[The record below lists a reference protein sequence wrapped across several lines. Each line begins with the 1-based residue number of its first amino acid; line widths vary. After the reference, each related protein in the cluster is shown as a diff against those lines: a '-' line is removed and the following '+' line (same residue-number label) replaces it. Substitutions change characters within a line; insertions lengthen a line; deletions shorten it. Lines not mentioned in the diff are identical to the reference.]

1 MTIHL
6 EKPEEQPKHYE
17 MTLKLN
23 FSWMNN
29 KKPFCMITWK
39 KVELTDF
46 KWGKAMFDNLY
57 TWLNIFFLVP
67 IKPTFCRK
75 QGATIITIFLGY
87 SPKVYLFFPS
97 L

>member
-1 MTIHL
+1 
-6 EKPEEQPKHYE
+6 
-17 MTLKLN
+17 
-23 FSWMNN
+23 
-29 KKPFCMITWK
+29 
-39 KVELTDF
+39 
-46 KWGKAMFDNLY
+46 MFDNLY